1 LGQVEKDPVKRY
13 TISMADKILLQELEI
28 PCIIGI
34 LPRER
39 KKKQKIMIDL
49 EFSTSVRRAA
59 RRDNLRDALNYQ
71 KIAGRA
77 TEFVSKS
84 RFYLIETL
92 AERLAQILLREFKLK
107 SMTLRVSKP
116 KAIRNAKNVG
126 VEIRRSL
133 KGN

>member
-1 LGQVEKDPVKRY
+1 VVDWL
-13 TISMADKILLQELEI
+13 TMADTIFIQELGVS
-28 PCIIGI
+28 CIIGT

-39 KKKQKIMIDL
+39 KKKQKVVIDL
-49 EFSTSVRRAA
+49 DFPASVRKAA
-59 RRDNLRDALNYQ
+59 RRDDLKDALNYQ

-92 AERLAQILLREFKLK
+92 AERLAQTLLREFKLK
-107 SMTLRVSKP
+107 SVTLRVSKP

-126 VEIRRSL
+126 VDIFR
-133 KGN
+133 K